1 MVANIDDAIRSL
13 NRHIAILEAKLVFL
27 IRSSLYSD
35 GNHIHYDDNGYD
47 DHISFL
53 DIPYEV
59 RRKMCSIE
67 EEIAYATRRK
77 RNFEILRQ
85 MSATR
90 YLTPE
95 RYTSI
100 KNNIIRYLEY
110 GPTDSN
116 KILIL
121 LHGLGGSAERWSHVI
136 PTLLSTTKIKEED
149 YRIIIPDIIGFGY
162 SDKPAVEY
170 TMDFFINDFF
180 IPFLDNLGISKAT
193 IIGSSFG
200 GHLATEFAIRFRD
213 RVEKLIL
220 VSPAGMM
227 REPNPTIENYARAA
241 LEPRYRRVYDAFRE
255 MVYDTSVVTEA
266 MVRDFINIMNLHR
279 AGYAFTSTLYNLKYA
294 PGLRNRLSNITAPSL
309 IVWGENDRMIPLAE
323 NAPQFNGI
331 PNTIMERL
339 LGVINEC
346 GHLFAVERPNMLGK
360 IITTCLRPLP

>member
-1 MVANIDDAIRSL
+1 MVANIDEAIRSL
-13 NRHIAILEAKLVFL
+13 NRHIAILEAKLLFL
-27 IRSSLYSD
+27 IRSSLYPD
-35 GNHIHYDDNGYD
+35 GYHIHYDNDGND

-53 DIPYEV
+53 DIPCEV
-59 RRKMCSIE
+59 SRKIYCFQE
-67 EEIAYATRRK
+67 QIAYATRQK
-77 RNFEILRQ
+77 QKFEILRQ

-136 PTLLSTTKIKEED
+136 PTLLSTTKIKEE

-180 IPFLDNLGISKAT
+180 IPFLDNLGISKAI

-200 GHLATEFAIRFRD
+200 GHLATEFAIRFSY

-227 REPNPTIENYARAA
+227 RQSNPTIENYARAA
-241 LEPRYRRVYDAFRE
+241 LDPKFDQVYEAFTE

-266 MVRDFINIMNLHR
+266 MVRDFINIMNLLR
-279 AGYAFTSTLYNLKYA
+279 AGHAFTSTLYNLKYA
-294 PGLRNRLSNITAPSL
+294 PDLRNRLSNITAPSL

-339 LGVINEC
+339 LILIKEC
-346 GHLFAVERPNMLGK
+346 GHLVPLEKPLKFSK
-360 IITTCLRPLP
+360 IVIRCI

>member
-35 GNHIHYDDNGYD
+35 GNHIHYDDDGHD

-85 MSATR
+85 MGATR

-100 KNNIIRYLEY
+100 NNNLIRYLEY

-136 PTLLSTTKIKEED
+136 PTLLSPTKTKEED

-170 TMDFFINDFF
+170 TMDFFINDFKV
-180 IPFLDNLGISKAT
+180 FLDNLRISKSS

-200 GHLATEFAIRFRD
+200 GHVATEFAIRFNRM
-213 RVEKLIL
+213 VEKLVL

-227 REPNPTIENYARAA
+227 KTSTPTLDRYIMAA
-241 LEPRYRRVYDAFRE
+241 LYPVYEHVYEAFRGMAYE
-255 MVYDTSVVTEA
+255 PDAVSEEIVM
-266 MVRDFINIMNLHR
+266 DFVNRMRLTN
-279 AGYAFTSTLYNLKYA
+279 AKYAFMSTVLGIRYA
-294 PGLRNRLSNITAPSL
+294 PKLNGRLSNIIAPTL
-309 IVWGENDRMIPLAE
+309 LVWGEQDKMIPLQYARE
-323 NAPQFNGI
+323 YDEI
-331 PNTIMERL
+331 PKREL
-339 LGVINEC
+339 VVIRNC
-346 GHLFAVERPNMLGK
+346 GHTPYVERPMTFNK
-360 IITTCLRPLP
+360 IVLKFLIGREQ